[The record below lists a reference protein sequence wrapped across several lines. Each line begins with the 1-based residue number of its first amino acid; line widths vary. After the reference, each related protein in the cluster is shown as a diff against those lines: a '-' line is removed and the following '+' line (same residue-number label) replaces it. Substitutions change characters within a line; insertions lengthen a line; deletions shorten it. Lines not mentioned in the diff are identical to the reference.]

1 MSELSVFL
9 AVIVILATA
18 TGWLLGRGRVRVKEV
33 CTDKR
38 RHKFTQT
45 EAVFEVQVEELMIEA
60 IRDRLRALRLG
71 SAGSNLKLANKLRD
85 HQPRLCK

>member
-1 MSELSVFL
+1 MFL

-18 TGWLLGRGRVRVKEV
+18 TGWLVARTIR
-33 CTDKR
+33 THKR

-45 EAVFEVQVEELMIEA
+45 EAVLEVQVEELTIEA

-71 SAGSNLKLANKLRD
+71 SSGSKLELANKLRD
-85 HQPRLCK
+85 HQPRLWK